1 MRFVV
6 IVAAIVCTAFPM
18 LPGTSPASAQG
29 IETQFIRSRVLAQT
43 PQCRNN
49 PDAPVVGRVAGAGT
63 GQQGR
68 GLSFVGCFNTTAQ
81 CNQWRGAVSGI
92 VRGRLIQNTCEA
104 RR

>member
-1 MRFVV
+1 MRFV
-6 IVAAIVCTAFPM
+6 ITAAAIICTAFPVT
-18 LPGTSPASAQG
+18 LGSGSASAQG

-49 PDAPVVGRVAGAGT
+49 PNAPVVGRVAGAGT

-68 GLSFVGCFNTTAQ
+68 GLSFVGCFDTTAQ